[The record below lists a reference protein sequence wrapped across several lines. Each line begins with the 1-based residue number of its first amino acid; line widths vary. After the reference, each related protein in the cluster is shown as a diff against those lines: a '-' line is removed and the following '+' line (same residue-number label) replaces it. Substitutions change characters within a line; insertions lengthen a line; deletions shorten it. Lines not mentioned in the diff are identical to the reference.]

1 VGKDIIYLVPT
12 IVINQTDLNQVTK
25 GLMSW
30 QIDMPS
36 SSSLLSEL
44 KLWQQHWVHRHTLQ
58 GEIPSDLHTSLA
70 ICDEDIYPNIHVLL
84 KIGCTLPISTCEAER
99 SFSCYRRVKTHLRS
113 SMNTER
119 LAGLT
124 LMHLHDDVDIDID
137 DICQNYITRHNRRMF
152 QSCILYD

>member
-1 VGKDIIYLVPT
+1 MVVPFLDHLLQELTSRFNPENRVGKDIFYLVPT
-12 IVINQTDLNQVTK
+12 IVINQTDLNEVTK
-25 GLMSW
+25 GLMFW

-84 KIGCTLPISTCEAER
+84 KIGCTLPISLCEAER
-99 SFSCYRRVKTHLRS
+99 SFSCYRRVKTS
-113 SMNTER
+113 SFFHEYRATCW
-119 LAGLT
+119 T
-124 LMHLHDDVDIDID
+124 YIDA
-137 DICQNYITRHNRRMF
+137 F
-152 QSCILYD
+152 A